1 LKVLGIDYGQKRI
14 GLAATDEAGMM
25 AHGMETL
32 VRSGDDTDFE
42 RLADI
47 VRSEGVGRVVVGMP
61 FNMDGSI
68 GFKAKEVEE
77 FVERLGAVVDVPIDT
92 WDERLSTARAER
104 EMLAADMTRKKRSK
118 RRDRLAAQF
127 ILQGYLDS
135 HPELTEDT
143 GD

>member
-1 LKVLGIDYGQKRI
+1 LKVLGIDYGEKRI
-14 GLAATDEAGMM
+14 GLAATDEAGLM

-32 VRSGDDTDFE
+32 VRRGDDSDFE
-42 RLADI
+42 RLAGI
-47 VRSEGVGRVVVGMP
+47 VRSERIERVVVGMP
-61 FNMDGSI
+61 YNMDGSA
-68 GFKAKEVEE
+68 GFKAKEVET
-77 FVERLGAVVDVPIDT
+77 FIDQLAGRVDVPIET

-104 EMLAADMTRKKRSK
+104 EMLAADMTRKKRSR

-135 HPELTEDT
+135 HPELTKDT